1 MWLLL
6 RKRLFIILS
15 VFSHDIYI
23 PLVLFHFSPKR
34 TLCVPAH
41 LVRLWCWR
49 VGTEK
54 RICWYCQRFHIF
66 VFMGFFFLCHQRCY
80 CPTGHV
86 IRPYIGSLL
95 LVCSARARN
104 SHSRGQKQTP
114 SCHCIWRPA
123 GTSTDAFLCPVR
135 ILPTTV
141 SFLPFLSGSWWS
153 YMGQGVH
160 FHPSVNSVPR
170 KTHKFR
176 GALERD
182 VVAPIQTSLKVQRFL
197 LLG

>member
-1 MWLLL
+1 MAPLEEETFYNSECVFTRHLHSSCSFP
-6 RKRLFIILS
+6 LFSQANALCSRTLS
-15 VFSHDIYI
+15 QAVVLEGRHREENL
-23 PLVLFHFSPKR
+23 LVLPEVSYF
-34 TLCVPAH
+34 
-41 LVRLWCWR
+41 
-49 VGTEK
+49 
-54 RICWYCQRFHIF
+54 RFH
-66 VFMGFFFLCHQRCY
+66 GGFFLCHQRCY